1 LLLHG
6 IGSDLRTWEHV
17 IPLLVARGFRVVA
30 PDFLGHGRSAKP
42 RADYS
47 LGGFANGM
55 RDLLTILD
63 IDRVSVVGH
72 SFGGGVAMQF
82 SYQFPER
89 TERVMLVSAGG
100 LGPDVHL
107 MMRALTVPGAAV
119 VLAVSSVRPSRVL
132 A

>member
-55 RDLLTILD
+55 RDLLTLLD
-63 IDRVSVVGH
+63 IDRVTVVGH

-82 SYQFPER
+82 AYQFPDR
-89 TERVMLVSAGG
+89 AERVMLVGSGG
-100 LGPDVHL
+100 LGRDVHPL
-107 MMRALTVPGAAV
+107 LRMLTVPGTAAA
-119 VLAVSSVRPSRVL
+119 LAFAASRPIR
-132 A
+132 